1 LILLDGFGNSPKGVL
16 SRTEIPAYAV
26 NQGILT
32 IIPLPTQP
40 QKP

>member
-1 LILLDGFGNSPKGVL
+1 LL